1 MSCSQWERGEITV
14 PSAEMAGLH
23 KKLRDWTNNHHDL
36 VRAQTALLHKEIGQ
50 GTRSVKLYND
60 RLNAFERKMWDHEAQ
75 VQRNGSWGYRKPAES
90 AVAERRAKGAALEV
104 LRHMLYVA
112 GRDDAKGIHQPTV
125 AEIANHAPKVTN
137 RTASF
142 ACIGDDGTSDANIS
156 FKGNV
161 VTWDVQE
168 GNRSRERAHETAL
181 AGIFFAALNQIKWTR
196 TSGGFA
202 TGNDEHNQEDTGAGG
217 GANYI
222 TFSYGPA
229 GERVETEESARR
241 MGMTVAAYKKM
252 KAKAPAPRATAYARR
267 W

>member
-1 MSCSQWERGEITV
+1 MSCNQWERGEITV

-50 GTRSVKLYND
+50 GTRSVKLYTD
-60 RLNAFERKMWDHEAQ
+60 RLDAFERAMWDREAQ
-75 VQRNGSWGYRKPAES
+75 VQSSGWGYRKPAES
-90 AVAERRAKGAALEV
+90 TVADTRAKHAALEV
-104 LRHMLYVA
+104 LRHMLYGA
-112 GRDDAKGIHQPTV
+112 GRVDVKGIHQPTV
-125 AEIANHAPKVTN
+125 AEIAKHAPKVTN

-142 ACIGDDGTSDANIS
+142 DCIGNDGTSDATIS

-161 VTWDVQE
+161 VTWNVPG
-168 GNRSRERAHETAL
+168 GNRSRDRAHETAL
-181 AGIFFAALNQIKWTR
+181 AGIFFAALNQVKWTR

-202 TGNDEHNQEDTGAGG
+202 TGNDEYNRDDTSEGG

-222 TFSYGPA
+222 TFSYGPV

-252 KAKAPAPRATAYARR
+252 RSKAPKPTFSSVGR